1 MEENK
6 KQDVK
11 SVLIVEDENIILG
24 LLEKKIAG
32 AGYHVSVA
40 HDGEEAMRKIK
51 EEKPDLVLLDMILP
65 KKDGFEILKDLHDG
79 GTLPDLPIIVISN
92 SGQRIEIDRMM
103 GYGVRDYLIKI
114 NFNPSD
120 VLEKVKTVFAKEES
134 RGAAA

>member
-1 MEENK
+1 
-6 KQDVK
+6 
-11 SVLIVEDENIILG
+11 
-24 LLEKKIAG
+24 
-32 AGYHVSVA
+32 SVA